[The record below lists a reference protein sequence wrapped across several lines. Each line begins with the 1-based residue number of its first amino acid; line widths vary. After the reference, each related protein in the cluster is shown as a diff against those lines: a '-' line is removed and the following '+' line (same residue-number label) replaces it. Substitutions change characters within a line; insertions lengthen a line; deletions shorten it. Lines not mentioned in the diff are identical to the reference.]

1 MNKIYTIL
9 LLIAASTAMVTA
21 QNRNTKKADQ
31 FYDRLQYVDA
41 TAAYEKLINDGE
53 QNTYV
58 YVRLGNSYYF
68 LNDTRNAEKYYEKAI
83 NDEGITSETVY
94 NYAQALKA
102 NRKFEEYN
110 KFMKLFSRM
119 APRDSRAVDFME
131 NPNYLPKIMDSTA
144 QKYFATNLS
153 GLNSNYSDFGGTVI
167 GNDFYFSS
175 ARKVTGEKYGWNEE
189 PYLDIYKATVAADGT
204 VKDPKLLKGDVN
216 TKYHESTVAIT
227 KDGKRM
233 YFDRN
238 DYFGGKYRKN
248 SAGVNQLNIYYAEN
262 VDGTWKNIKSAS
274 FNDKEYSNSHPALSP
289 DGKTLYYSSNR
300 PGGKGKS
307 DIYKVTIN
315 EDGTFGNPENLG
327 DIINTEGDEGF
338 PFVDSDGTLYFSSD
352 AHLGMGGLDVFSAK
366 ADGENFEKP
375 KNLGIGANSSADD
388 FAFTYYPEKKQGYVS
403 SDRLG
408 GKGSD
413 DIYVIGKTDAC
424 DLIVLVV
431 DAKTNKPLSGA
442 RIDLFDNK
450 ENKLKTQNTDTN
462 GKSTL
467 TADCSQ
473 NHVVQAFMEG
483 YESNSVTVSS
493 SKDSEKNITIAL
505 RPIDEIVDNGLV
517 KLNPILFDFDKH
529 NIKPQAAFELDKL
542 VELMNKNPEM
552 IIKVEGHTDNRGTD
566 AYNMVLSDR
575 RAKSTVQYV
584 ISKGIAKARI
594 SGKGFGESR
603 PAVDCGANC
612 TEAQHQLN
620 RRSDFIVVKE

>member
-9 LLIAASTAMVTA
+9 LLIAVSTSMVTA

-31 FYDRLQYVDA
+31 KYDRLQYVDA
-41 TAAYEKLINDGE
+41 TAAYEKLLDQGE
-53 QNTYV
+53 ETTYV
-58 YVRLGNSYYF
+58 YVQLGNSYYF
-68 LNDTRNAEKYYEKAI
+68 INDTKNAEKYYEKAI
-83 NDEGITSETVY
+83 NDEGISSETVY
-94 NYAQALKA
+94 NYAQSLKA

-110 KFMKLFSRM
+110 KFMRLFARM
-119 APRDSRAVDFME
+119 VPSDSRAVAFME

-144 QKYFATNLS
+144 QKYVATNLS
-153 GLNSNYSDFGGTVI
+153 GLNSKYSDFGGTVV

-175 ARKVTGEKYGWNEE
+175 ARNVTGKVYGWNEE
-189 PYLDIYKATVAADGT
+189 PYLEIYKGTVAADGT
-204 VKDPKLLKGDVN
+204 VKDAKLLKGDVN
-216 TKYHESTVAIT
+216 TQYHESTVAIT
-227 KDGKRM
+227 ADGKRM

-238 DYFGGKYRKN
+238 DYLGGKYRKN
-248 SAGVNQLNIYYAEN
+248 AAGINQLNIYYSEN
-262 VDGTWKNIKSAS
+262 VDGSWKNIKSAS

-289 DGKTLYYSSNR
+289 DGKTLYYASNR

-307 DIYKVTIN
+307 DIYKVGIN
-315 EDGTFGNPENLG
+315 EDGTFGLPENMG
-327 DIINTEGDEGF
+327 AIINTEGDEGF

-366 ADGENFEKP
+366 PDGDSFGKP
-375 KNLGIGANSSADD
+375 INLGYGANSSADD
-388 FAFTYYPEKKQGYVS
+388 FAFTYYPETKQGYVS
-403 SDRLG
+403 SNRGG

-431 DAKTNKPLSGA
+431 DATTNKPLSGA
-442 RIDLFDNK
+442 RIDLFDNL
-450 ENKLKTQNTDTN
+450 ENKLKTQNTGTD

-467 TADCSQ
+467 AADCSQ

-493 SKDSEKNITIAL
+493 SKESEKNITIAL
-505 RPIDEIVDNGLV
+505 RPIDEIVDGDFV

-552 IIKVEGHTDNRGTD
+552 VINVEAHTDNRGSD
-566 AYNMVLSDR
+566 AYNMGLSDR
-575 RAKSTVQYV
+575 RSRSTVQYV
-584 ISKGIAKARI
+584 LSKGIAKDRI

-612 TEAQHQLN
+612 TEEQHQLN
-620 RRSDFIVVKE
+620 RRSEFIVVKK